1 MRSVVY
7 HTVSVSAEKR
17 SRNREIMSERRNTV
31 VCSFDPKS
39 PRISP
44 LDIREWIYEHLHV
57 PENLVTMVQIDGPR
71 RQVYIE
77 FTDFQYLQD
86 LFHSTTGQSE
96 YKHDNGEISQVKIE
110 VAGMG
115 TRRVR
120 LAGFPPE
127 TPDEAVNFA
136 FSQYGEIK
144 EMQPKSWSK
153 AYRYKVYTG
162 VRIVVIAL
170 TKHIPSHMTIA
181 ESVNII

>member
-1 MRSVVY
+1 
-7 HTVSVSAEKR
+7 
-17 SRNREIMSERRNTV
+17 
-31 VCSFDPKS
+31 
-39 PRISP
+39 
-44 LDIREWIYEHLHV
+44 
-57 PENLVTMVQIDGPR
+57 
-71 RQVYIE
+71 
-77 FTDFQYLQD
+77 
-86 LFHSTTGQSE
+86 
-96 YKHDNGEISQVKIE
+96 VKIE